1 MVVQLWHS
9 ASSIAG
15 SWRSIPAVTSP
26 SCSALWVDGLL
37 LRHASPYTFT
47 SVPTSVCQPACES
60 CNTCCTVH
68 YMACRS
74 VGSNAS
80 SKGAW
85 PHTAANGDLARS
97 SGSAR
102 AVAAAATAAA
112 AGSSVH
118 SSTSE
123 DVLGALQAK
132 AAAVPSV
139 WGSADQQQQ
148 QHMQRQ
154 QQGEQGWPDQAV
166 ADAQAAAA
174 AAAAAAEEIGVR
186 VVPSEVSAVQHLPT
200 PNAKGRAICNCY
212 GCASTATCSGK
223 PTVHT
228 IYSATFT
235 CHLPLGRLGAVAEL
249 FCCPVA
255 PGSCWVGTPPCQHLS
270 ARSTLYSTAWQCL
283 TASLCCCGCCSLCC
297 QAGRS
302 SPVPFRSCG

>member
-1 MVVQLWHS
+1 VVQLWYS
-9 ASSIAG
+9 ANSAVG
-15 SWRSIPAVTSP
+15 SCWCSIPAVNSP
-26 SCSALWVDGLL
+26 SCSVWVDGLL
-37 LRHASPYTFT
+37 LRHVYPYIFT
-47 SVPTSVCQPACES
+47 SVPASVCQPACES
-60 CNTCCTVH
+60 CNNRCTVH
-68 YMACRS
+68 CMACRS

-102 AVAAAATAAA
+102 AVPAAATSAAA

-148 QHMQRQ
+148 QQLQRQ

-186 VVPSEVSAVQHLPT
+186 MVPSEVSAVQHLPV
-200 PNAKGRAICNCY
+200 PMSRGVQSAVVIAVSAALSLASMFCHAYSCIFLCLACLAAWRASIC
-212 GCASTATCSGK
+212 
-223 PTVHT
+223 
-228 IYSATFT
+228 
-235 CHLPLGRLGAVAEL
+235 
-249 FCCPVA
+249 
-255 PGSCWVGTPPCQHLS
+255 
-270 ARSTLYSTAWQCL
+270 
-283 TASLCCCGCCSLCC
+283 
-297 QAGRS
+297 
-302 SPVPFRSCG
+302 